1 MVVTQNNIGCGGR
14 IGNTLFAIAA
24 TIGIAKENGMSYT
37 FPRWKYQDAFVNKL
51 PAFEVETEVTIPER
65 AYCYNEYQL
74 EKTKITNLFGYFQ
87 SEKYW
92 INYKDEVLEYFTF
105 TNEVKAS
112 THEKNPFTPFNNVAI
127 HVRRG
132 DYLTLPDYHPVL
144 PMSYYEQAISLFDNK
159 RFIVFS
165 DDKAWCRENFKGDKF
180 LFANG
185 NEVEDLYLMSMCES
199 HIIANSSFSWWGNY
213 LSGSKIVIAPSK
225 DKWFGAKLKSHNVD
239 DLYMNHWKL
248 I

>member
-24 TIGIAKENGMSYT
+24 SIGIARENGMNYT

-51 PAFEVETEVTIPER
+51 PAFEVECETTFREKE
-65 AYCYNEYQL
+65 YNYNIISL
-74 EKTKITNLFGYFQ
+74 PKTLITNLFGYFQ

-92 INYKDEVLEYFTF
+92 INYKDEVLEYFVF
-105 TNEVKAS
+105 TDQVKNT
-112 THEKNPFTPFNNVAI
+112 THEKNPFVPFNNVAI

-144 PMSYYEQAISLFDNK
+144 PMSYYEEAMSHFDNK

-165 DDKAWCRENFKGDKF
+165 DDMKWCKENFKGDKF

-199 HIIANSSFSWWGNY
+199 HIIANSSFSWWGAYLAGSKQVFAPKNWFGKA
-213 LSGSKIVIAPSK
+213 LSGHDTK
-225 DKWFGAKLKSHNVD
+225 
-239 DLYMNHWKL
+239 DLYLPHWK
-248 I
+248 II